1 MKRVVYLLGSLIM
14 LGIGLFASRMWG
26 PLLMAGKLVLV
37 PILALPALAFLAY
50 RFAFLPSGRRS
61 IETGIHQNA
70 LLNMHGPEA
79 VAAGR
84 RLIVLGR
91 CVIYFV
97 VGFVWLYFLV
107 FIVG

>member
-1 MKRVVYLLGSLIM
+1 ME
-14 LGIGLFASRMWG
+14 
-26 PLLMAGKLVLV
+26 GKLVLV
-37 PILALPALAFLAY
+37 PILAAPTLALLAY
-50 RFAFLPSGRRS
+50 RWAFLPSGRKS

-70 LLNMHGPEA
+70 LLDLHGPEA

-91 CVIYFV
+91 CVVYFV
-97 VGFVWLYFLV
+97 IGFVWLYILV